1 MSRNDLSPCGRCG
14 RRRAFPE
21 ESWVQFAQKG
31 GPPNPPPIPSG
42 VCFEC
47 ALEDP
52 ALREP
57 LRSWAAKDVGTWGEQ
72 RMREYVHQLRQLL
85 ARPLEAIDRFV
96 DSLR

>member
-1 MSRNDLSPCGRCG
+1 MSSSKLIPCIRCG

-21 ESWVQFAQKG
+21 GDWTRFAEKG
-31 GPPNPPPIPSG
+31 GPPNPPPIPLG

-47 ALEDP
+47 AFKDP
-52 ALREP
+52 DLRQPLRGWMKEVGAWGDERMRKYFQHLRE
-57 LRSWAAKDVGTWGEQ
+57 LI
-72 RMREYVHQLRQLL
+72 